1 VRSLASHQPY
11 LLDVFCASKASQ
23 APTRFQEALKRPLKQ
38 KRKLRI
44 FISNTAFPA
53 NEAAAAKDPAA
64 PPPAAEGSTSTCWEL
79 RVEGRLIDEDKKV
92 GIAAHLL
99 KDLYT

>member
-1 VRSLASHQPY
+1 M
-11 LLDVFCASKASQ
+11 
-23 APTRFQEALKRPLKQ
+23 KQ

-53 NEAAAAKDPAA
+53 NEAPGAAAPTPAGEPGA
-64 PPPAAEGSTSTCWEL
+64 PAPAPEGSATTCWEL

-92 GIAAHLL
+92 SYQKGSFEFATL
-99 KDLYT
+99 KVQVCPRLFLVMKVV

>member
-1 VRSLASHQPY
+1 MKL
-11 LLDVFCASKASQ
+11 
-23 APTRFQEALKRPLKQ
+23 

-53 NEAAAAKDPAA
+53 KDEAPANAAAAVEPGAAAAA
-64 PPPAAEGSTSTCWEL
+64 PVSEGPSTTCWEL

-92 GIAAHLL
+92 I
-99 KDLYT
+99 

>member
-1 VRSLASHQPY
+1 MKQNLA
-11 LLDVFCASKASQ
+11 
-23 APTRFQEALKRPLKQ
+23 FQEALKRPMKQ

-53 NEAAAAKDPAA
+53 NETPGAAGPTPAGDPGA
-64 PPPAAEGSTSTCWEL
+64 PSPAPEGSATTCWEL

-92 GIAAHLL
+92 SC
-99 KDLYT
+99 

>member
-1 VRSLASHQPY
+1 M
-11 LLDVFCASKASQ
+11 
-23 APTRFQEALKRPLKQ
+23 KQ

-53 NEAAAAKDPAA
+53 KDDAAAAAASNPPNGVPGEAGAAA
-64 PPPAAEGSTSTCWEL
+64 PATPEGSATTCWEL

-92 GIAAHLL
+92 RSTL
-99 KDLYT
+99 KIFYFLHKCFTKIMSLA

>member
-1 VRSLASHQPY
+1 M
-11 LLDVFCASKASQ
+11 
-23 APTRFQEALKRPLKQ
+23 KQ

-53 NEAAAAKDPAA
+53 KDEAGGAAATTPAN
-64 PPPAAEGSTSTCWEL
+64 PPAQNAQDSSTPAQSDGPATTCWEL

-92 GIAAHLL
+92 KKCILAHYFEKLFHHFVL
-99 KDLYT
+99 KMS

>member
-1 VRSLASHQPY
+1 M
-11 LLDVFCASKASQ
+11 
-23 APTRFQEALKRPLKQ
+23 KQ

-53 NEAAAAKDPAA
+53 NEAAGANAAPPAQGETAA
-64 PPPAAEGSTSTCWEL
+64 PPPAPEGSATTCWEL

-92 GIAAHLL
+92 ALTNI
-99 KDLYT
+99 

>member
-1 VRSLASHQPY
+1 M
-11 LLDVFCASKASQ
+11 
-23 APTRFQEALKRPLKQ
+23 KQ

-53 NEAAAAKDPAA
+53 KDEAGGAAATTPAN
-64 PPPAAEGSTSTCWEL
+64 PPAQNAQDSSTPAQSDGPATTCWEL

-92 GIAAHLL
+92 KKMHSGPLFRKAFPSFCLENVSIVILL
-99 KDLYT
+99 LCL

>member
-1 VRSLASHQPY
+1 M
-11 LLDVFCASKASQ
+11 
-23 APTRFQEALKRPLKQ
+23 KQ

-53 NEAAAAKDPAA
+53 NEAPGAAAPTPAGEPGA
-64 PPPAAEGSTSTCWEL
+64 PAPAPEGSATTCWEL

-92 GIAAHLL
+92 SYQKGAFEFATLKVQVCPRLL
-99 KDLYT
+99 F

>member
-1 VRSLASHQPY
+1 M
-11 LLDVFCASKASQ
+11 
-23 APTRFQEALKRPLKQ
+23 KQ

-53 NEAAAAKDPAA
+53 KDDAAAAAASNPPNGVPGDAGAAA
-64 PPPAAEGSTSTCWEL
+64 PATPEGSATTCWEL

-92 GIAAHLL
+92 FGHFSFLNSVNILQINIRSALRIT
-99 KDLYT
+99 YW

>member
-1 VRSLASHQPY
+1 MHSKHGRIRT
-11 LLDVFCASKASQ
+11 LDLQFTS
-23 APTRFQEALKRPLKQ
+23 RLFRQEALKRPMKQ

-53 NEAAAAKDPAA
+53 NEPAAAGAAAAKEPGAA
-64 PPPAAEGSTSTCWEL
+64 PPAAEGPSTTCWEL

-92 GIAAHLL
+92 SVVAVPGSKIWS
-99 KDLYT
+99 

>member
-1 VRSLASHQPY
+1 M
-11 LLDVFCASKASQ
+11 
-23 APTRFQEALKRPLKQ
+23 KQ

-53 NEAAAAKDPAA
+53 NESTGANPVPPAPTEPGA
-64 PPPAAEGSTSTCWEL
+64 PPPPPEGSATTCWEL

-92 GIAAHLL
+92 S
-99 KDLYT
+99 